1 MTSQREQ
8 EIINLSKKKWEWMS
22 AKDVESL
29 ASLFHDE
36 AVFVHMSRTM
46 TKEAELEVIRTG
58 GIHYR
63 DVDIQEVSVRFVS
76 DSTAVLLN
84 SIVLGAVVR
93 DQEVS
98 NPFVVTEVYVQHCD
112 GWQLGTMAFT
122 KTNRH
127 PRPGD

>member
-1 MTSQREQ
+1 
-8 EIINLSKKKWEWMS
+8 MS
-22 AKDVESL
+22 AKDVDSL

-122 KTNRH
+122 KTVVV
-127 PRPGD
+127 